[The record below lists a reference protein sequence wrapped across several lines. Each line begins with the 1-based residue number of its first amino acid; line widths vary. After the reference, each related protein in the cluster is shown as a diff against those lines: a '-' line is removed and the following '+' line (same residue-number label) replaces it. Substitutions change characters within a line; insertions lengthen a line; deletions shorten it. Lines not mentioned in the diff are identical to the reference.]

1 MKIEEL
7 KQHIEECVELL
18 SKKQKQVYDSKK
30 RRGKDFYI
38 FEGMITAYAKVGHFL
53 ENLERDTD

>member
-18 SKKQKQVYDSKK
+18 SKRQKQVYDSKK

-38 FEGMITAYAKVGHFL
+38 FEGMITAYARVGHFL
-53 ENLERDTD
+53 ENLEE

>member
-38 FEGMITAYAKVGHFL
+38 LEGMITAYARVGHFL
-53 ENLERDTD
+53 ENLEE

>member
-18 SKKQKQVYDSKK
+18 SKKQNKYMTTKSEEEKTFIYLK
-30 RRGKDFYI
+30 
-38 FEGMITAYAKVGHFL
+38 E
-53 ENLERDTD
+53 